1 MISNPTLINDVNN
14 PGNYAGEMIRS
25 RVQQTFAN
33 FSTVEKYLQNNVHG
47 NFPAPSPARPGDNS
61 FWQNKWSFSDRG
73 DTMDP
78 AQAFD
83 AGITD
88 PGNSADGIY
97 GTYNGTTWYN
107 ANADTTA
114 ANWQE
119 SMGTTYDIE
128 VYLHYNDAGV
138 DGDKDAN
145 YAADQ
150 RAGATY
156 YDLATNAK
164 VPNVAYMKVNGT
176 WLQDSMGRRLGFDFH
191 TGSDFLTPQLLAGA
205 DMDISPI
212 ISDVT
217 VEQAVP
223 EPATMALLG
232 LGGVAALIRRR
243 K

>member
-1 MISNPTLINDVNN
+1 M
-14 PGNYAGEMIRS
+14 
-25 RVQQTFAN
+25 
-33 FSTVEKYLQNNVHG
+33 NNVHADWPKG
-47 NFPAPSPARPGDNS
+47 SPARPGQNCC
-61 FWQNKWSFSDRG
+61 WQDKWSFSDRG
-73 DTMDP
+73 DAMDP

-88 PGNSADGIY
+88 PGNWADGIY

-107 ANADTTA
+107 GNADTTA
-114 ANWQE
+114 ANF
-119 SMGTTYDIE
+119 SSAIGTTHDIE
-128 VYLHYNDAGV
+128 VYLHYNEDGV

-150 RAGATY
+150 RAGGTF
-156 YDLATNAK
+156 YDLASNAK
-164 VPNVAYMKVNGT
+164 VPNVAYLKVDGQ
-176 WLQDSMGRRLGFDFH
+176 WLQDSAGRRLGFDFH
-191 TGSDFLTPQLLAGA
+191 TGSDYLTPQLVVHNMAN
-205 DMDISPI
+205 SPA

-217 VEQAVP
+217 VEQVP